1 MIAKKKIKLML
12 YSKQNN
18 LQKSK
23 VKSSLTGYKR
33 LSVRKEVKNRML
45 CDEKVQIGFTNS
57 KEIVLTGLSR
67 TT

>member
-1 MIAKKKIKLML
+1 ML